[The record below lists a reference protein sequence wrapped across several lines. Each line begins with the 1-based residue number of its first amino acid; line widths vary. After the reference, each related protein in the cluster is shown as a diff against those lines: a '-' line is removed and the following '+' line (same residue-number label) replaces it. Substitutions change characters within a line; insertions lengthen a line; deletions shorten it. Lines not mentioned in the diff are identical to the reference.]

1 MSTVSNRASKKRPAP
16 PSTAPRPAEA
26 PSEKLFTLL
35 DKFLSQHPDCEEGVA
50 AAGGGSRE
58 LRRREVFRRG
68 TKPKGEGA
76 MSVTEKFLVHL
87 ASALYAYGTPSHAL
101 YYHMQQVAKGLGHQ
115 ADFSCFPTF
124 MLVAFRHRDEPA
136 AHPLYFSANAG
147 QDLFKLQL
155 VDELA
160 RRVASY
166 GSPSTMNGGFAHHA
180 ALSASDLEAGHGPVL
195 RRRPGVLRAATM
207 GSVSSFTDVG
217 VRPSKRNSLQSEP
230 ERVRFDDV
238 ARKGSILVKAVNA
251 FKRKGNTVPPAD
263 VRDVVESPVESKA
276 ESDSDSDDEESDL
289 KQWILDL
296 ASFGHGF
303 FQGMTG
309 SKHDKKDGHDS
320 DHDSDSDEESSSSRP
335 LLKKKRSKQKELT
348 INAKE
353 AHAVNVSTEQQTDT
367 PVEEKPQAPSPAD
380 MADAF
385 ELIAVEDATRRLK
398 QIVSLPDFYPEWAQ
412 YLLTGI
418 ACGGGAG
425 LFFGGGW
432 WDVLVSTILG
442 CFVGFMGGIF
452 EGQRTLDKIYEFAGA
467 VIVSFIVRTLVHFG
481 LPLCYSASV
490 LSSCM
495 FLLQGVTITL
505 ALVELGTRH
514 MISGTAR
521 LAYGV
526 TMTGLI
532 GYGLDLGATFSS
544 KIFDISKVPND
555 ASDVCPGELDAFV
568 KIALF
573 LPTSLALSMSSL
585 AHPLQ
590 LPGMTVVS
598 AVGFSVYTLA
608 SGKLSENLSSAVGAF
623 AVGVT
628 SNIHA
633 RWANTPAIVNDLGG
647 LSMLFP
653 GGLAVKGIMK
663 VIEGSDIVDG
673 LGLSLGV
680 LAVGLS
686 LGVGLFLANV
696 VAPLPFSRIGGL
708 GRRRGRAGPLVE
720 NLHF

>member
-1 MSTVSNRASKKRPAP
+1 MSVFSHRPSKKRPAP
-16 PSTAPRPAEA
+16 PPPAPRPAEA

-50 AAGGGSRE
+50 AAGGSRE

-68 TKPKGEGA
+68 TKPRGEGA

-166 GSPSTMNGGFAHHA
+166 GSPSALNGGFSHHA
-180 ALSASDLEAGHGPVL
+180 VLSAPDLEAGHGPAV
-195 RRRPGVLRAATM
+195 RRRPGILRAATM

-217 VRPSKRNSLQSEP
+217 GRSSKRNSLQSEP

-320 DHDSDSDEESSSSRP
+320 DSDSDDEPSSSKP
-335 LLKKKRSKQKELT
+335 LLKKKRSKQKELA
-348 INAKE
+348 INTKE
-353 AHAVNVSTEQQTDT
+353 PHVVNGASEPQRDP
-367 PVEEKPQAPSPAD
+367 PVEEKPQAPSPAE
-380 MADAF
+380 MANAF

-398 QIVSLPDFYPEWAQ
+398 QIVSLPDFYPEWVQ

-467 VIVSFIVRTLVHFG
+467 VVVSFIVRTLVHFG

-532 GYGLDLGATFSS
+532 GYGLDLGATFSA

-555 ASDVCPGELDAFV
+555 ASDVCPGQLDPLV
-568 KIALF
+568 QIALF

-633 RWANTPAIVNDLGG
+633 RWAGTPAIVNDLGG

-673 LGLSLGV
+673 LGLIALGDLEGGEDALV
-680 LAVGLS
+680 LL
-686 LGVGLFLANV
+686 
-696 VAPLPFSRIGGL
+696 
-708 GRRRGRAGPLVE
+708 
-720 NLHF
+720 

>member
-1 MSTVSNRASKKRPAP
+1 MSVFSHRPSKKRPAP
-16 PSTAPRPAEA
+16 PPPEPRPAEA

-50 AAGGGSRE
+50 AAGGSRE

-68 TKPKGEGA
+68 TKPRGEGA

-115 ADFSCFPTF
+115 ADFACFPTF

-166 GSPSTMNGGFAHHA
+166 GSPSALNGGFAHHTV
-180 ALSASDLEAGHGPVL
+180 LSAPDLEAGHGPAV
-195 RRRPGVLRAATM
+195 RRRPGILRAATM

-217 VRPSKRNSLQSEP
+217 GRSSKRSSLQSEP

-320 DHDSDSDEESSSSRP
+320 DSDSDDEPSSSKP
-335 LLKKKRSKQKELT
+335 LLKKKRSSQKELAVNT
-348 INAKE
+348 KE
-353 AHAVNVSTEQQTDT
+353 AHVVNGASEQQPDP
-367 PVEEKPQAPSPAD
+367 PVEEKPQAPSPAE
-380 MADAF
+380 MANAF

-398 QIVSLPDFYPEWAQ
+398 QIVSLPDFYPEWVQ

-467 VIVSFIVRTLVHFG
+467 VVVSFIVRTLVHFG

-555 ASDVCPGELDAFV
+555 ASDVCPGQLDPLV
-568 KIALF
+568 QIALF

-633 RWANTPAIVNDLGG
+633 RWAGTPAIVNDLGG

-673 LGLSLGV
+673 LGLIALGDLEGGADALV
-680 LAVGLS
+680 LL
-686 LGVGLFLANV
+686 
-696 VAPLPFSRIGGL
+696 
-708 GRRRGRAGPLVE
+708 
-720 NLHF
+720 

>member
-1 MSTVSNRASKKRPAP
+1 MSTVLHRSSKKRPAP
-16 PSTAPRPAEA
+16 PPPAPRPAEV

-35 DKFLSQHPDCEEGVA
+35 DKFLSQHPDPECEKHA
-50 AAGGGSRE
+50 AAGSRE

-68 TKPKGEGA
+68 TKPRGEGA
-76 MSVTEKFLVHL
+76 MSATEQFLVHL

-101 YYHMQQVAKGLGHQ
+101 NYHMAQVAKGLGHR
-115 ADFSCFPTF
+115 AEFSCFPTF

-136 AHPLYFSANAG
+136 AHPLYFSASTG

-166 GSPSTMNGGFAHHA
+166 GSSTAPGGAFAHRG
-180 ALSASDLEAGHGPVL
+180 SVSTPDLEAGHGPAL
-195 RRRPGVLRAATM
+195 RRRPGILRAATM
-207 GSVSSFTDVG
+207 GSVSSFTDFG
-217 VRPSKRNSLQSEP
+217 KSKRRHSLQSEH
-230 ERVRFDDV
+230 EAARFDDV

-251 FKRKGNTVPPAD
+251 FKRKGNVSPAD
-263 VRDVVESPVESKA
+263 VRDVVESPVE
-276 ESDSDSDDEESDL
+276 EQDDSSSDEESDL

-303 FQGMTG
+303 FQGG
-309 SKHDKKDGHDS
+309 SGSSKHAKKKGQESDQDS
-320 DHDSDSDEESSSSRP
+320 SSDDEPCSSRP
-335 LLKKKRSKQKELT
+335 LLKKKRSKPKALA
-348 INAKE
+348 IDAKQDHSTNSSNE
-353 AHAVNVSTEQQTDT
+353 QVNQ
-367 PVEEKPQAPSPAD
+367 PAEEKSSAPSPAE

-432 WDVLVSTILG
+432 WDVLVSTVLG
-442 CFVGFMGGIF
+442 CFIGFMGGIF

-467 VIVSFIVRTLVHFG
+467 VVVSFIIRTLVHFG
-481 LPLCYSASV
+481 VPLCYSSSV

-532 GYGLDLGATFSS
+532 GYGLDLGASASS
-544 KIFDISKVPND
+544 KIFDIPKVPTD
-555 ASDVCPGELDAFV
+555 SGDVCPGELDAFV
-568 KIALF
+568 KMALF

-590 LPGMTVVS
+590 LAGMTVVS
-598 AVGFSVYTLA
+598 GVGFGVYTLA
-608 SGKLSENLSSAVGAF
+608 SGKFSENLSSAIGAF
-623 AVGVT
+623 AVGVA

-633 RWANTPAIVNDLGG
+633 RWAGTPAIVNDLGG

-663 VIEGSDIVDG
+663 VIEGDDIVDG
-673 LGLSLGV
+673 LGLSQNVRREARKAGTF
-680 LAVGLS
+680 VGGKSAL
-686 LGVGLFLANV
+686 L
-696 VAPLPFSRIGGL
+696 R
-708 GRRRGRAGPLVE
+708 
-720 NLHF
+720 